1 MFERGTKRIMPIV
14 IVIAVMFT
22 LGLVLGTL
30 SLFYLPEDVISET
43 RNIFDPFNESASSFA
58 EAFRESFMSEIV
70 WILCIWLLCSINAT
84 APFACALITLR
95 GFAVGFSIA
104 FVITGGGQWVK
115 FTASYI
121 LPQCLA
127 AIPVMSIFAA
137 LCILNAVE
145 RKHKGKQGA
154 TYFVLGAVFIGI
166 TAVVCLGEAWATML
180 F

>member
-1 MFERGTKRIMPIV
+1 MLKRGTKRIMPIV

-22 LGLVLGTL
+22 LGLVLGAL
-30 SLFYLPEDVISET
+30 SLFYLPEEVVSEA
-43 RNIFDPFNESASSFA
+43 RNIFDPFNDNASNFA

-70 WILCIWLLCSINAT
+70 WLLCVWLLGCVSAM

-95 GFAVGFSIA
+95 GFAVGFSVA
-104 FVITGGGQWVK
+104 FMITGGGEWVK

-127 AIPVMSIFAA
+127 AIPVMSIFTA
-137 LCILNAVE
+137 LCILNAIE
-145 RKHKGKQGA
+145 RKHKGKQA
-154 TYFVLGAVFIGI
+154 SYFVLGAAFVGI
-166 TAVVCLGEAWATML
+166 TALVCLGEAWATIL